1 MQAFFC
7 DAHFAR
13 FFALFVRTFC
23 VKFLKQGEFYQN
35 LNLPNFQSK
44 TRRSW
49 IRNLSHLFLFPI
61 YTFRIPFSDK
71 NKIAELQK
79 AKNAFILQ
87 TVDCKKGKKI

>member
-1 MQAFFC
+1 VF
-7 DAHFAR
+7 
-13 FFALFVRTFC
+13 FVRTFC
-23 VKFLKQGEFYQN
+23 VKFLKQGEPYQN
-35 LNLPNFQSK
+35 LNLPNFQNK